1 VLYLYAFAQ
10 RPAAVPD
17 VPGIGGSRLAVEEI
31 GDVDAVVSD
40 VPGDSVAASEEAILE
55 HARVVEAVFEQSE
68 AVLPARF
75 GRAYADVGSL
85 RQAAIEHEAE
95 LRAALERVRGS
106 VELGIRV
113 LAPTAEN
120 RPPATSGRDY
130 LTARLDER
138 RRIERLA
145 DELNAPL
152 AEVARSA
159 TRSVGAT
166 ERLLLSAAFLVP
178 RGDVDRFRSV
188 VERLQREH
196 PELTVVCTGPWPAYS
211 FATVEG
217 GGGH

>member
-1 VLYLYAFAQ
+1 VLYLYAFAE
-10 RPAAVPD
+10 RPAAVSD
-17 VPGIGGSRLAVEEI
+17 VAGIGGSRVAVEEI
-31 GDVDAVVSD
+31 GELDAVVSD
-40 VPGDSVAASEEAILE
+40 VPGESVAASEEAILE

-75 GRAYADVGSL
+75 GRAYADVESL
-85 RQAAIEHEAE
+85 RQAALEHEAE

-106 VELGIRV
+106 VELGMRV
-113 LAPTAEN
+113 LAPGAED

-145 DELNAPL
+145 DELASPL
-152 AEVARSA
+152 AEVARAA

-166 ERLLLSAAFLVP
+166 ERLLLSAAYLVP
-178 RGDVDRFRSV
+178 RGDVETFRRV
-188 VERLQREH
+188 VERLQGEH
-196 PELTVVCTGPWPAYS
+196 PELAIVCTGPWPAYS

-217 GGGH
+217 GGH